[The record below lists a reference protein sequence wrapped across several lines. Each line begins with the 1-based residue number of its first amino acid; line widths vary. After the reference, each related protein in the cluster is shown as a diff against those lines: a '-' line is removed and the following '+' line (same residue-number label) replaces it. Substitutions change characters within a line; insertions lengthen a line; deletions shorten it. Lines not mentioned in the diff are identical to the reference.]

1 MPRRSLEAEI
11 GQTRPF
17 RSLRQAA
24 VAGLLRTAG
33 VVSREFERVVR
44 AEDLSFAQYNVLRI
58 LRGAGA
64 AGLPTMDIR
73 DRMLEP
79 AAGITRLLDKLEAA
93 GHVQR
98 ERPAANRREVRV
110 HATALGLDLLRR
122 LDSAMD
128 RADEEALAAL
138 TPGELRQLMTLLDRV
153 RARHAGP
160 TEPARPKRRAGR

>member
-1 MPRRSLEAEI
+1 VKSKNFKTPAVSLEAK
-11 GQTRPF
+11 F
-17 RSLRQAA
+17 F
-24 VAGLLRTAG
+24 VALLRVADRLAQDAEFLIKAHGLTAT
-33 VVSREFERVVR
+33 
-44 AEDLSFAQYNVLRI
+44 QYNVLRI

-160 TEPARPKRRAGR
+160 AEPARPKRRAGR